1 MAMNTLDG
9 PRLSPASGGA
19 ARQLIILLHGY
30 GSDGADLIGLAPSL
44 QSILPDAA
52 FVAPNA
58 PMRCPGAGYQ
68 WWPLAT
74 FSMAER
80 LAGVMSAAPALDAF
94 IDAEL
99 AQFGLDDADLL
110 LVGFSQGTM
119 MALHVGVR
127 RQKAVAGIIGFSGV
141 LIAPERLTADAR
153 SRPPVLL
160 VHGDADPVIPVQA
173 LESARAGLAA
183 VGFAVESHVSPG
195 LGHGIDPAGL
205 ALARGFARRVLARQ
219 A

>member
-1 MAMNTLDG
+1 MNTLDG
-9 PRLSPASGGA
+9 PRLLPASGGA

-30 GSDGADLIGLAPSL
+30 GSDGADLIGLAPSF

-80 LAGVMSAAPALDAF
+80 LAGVMSAAPTLDAF

-99 AQFGLDDADLL
+99 AGFGLDEADLL

-127 RQKAVAGIIGFSGV
+127 RERAVAGIIGFSGV
-141 LIAPERLTADAR
+141 LIAPERLAAEVR

-173 LESARAGLAA
+173 LQNAKAA
-183 VGFAVESHVSPG
+183 LTAANFKVESYIASG

-205 ALARGFARRVLARQ
+205 ALAGGFARRVFVRQ
-219 A
+219 V